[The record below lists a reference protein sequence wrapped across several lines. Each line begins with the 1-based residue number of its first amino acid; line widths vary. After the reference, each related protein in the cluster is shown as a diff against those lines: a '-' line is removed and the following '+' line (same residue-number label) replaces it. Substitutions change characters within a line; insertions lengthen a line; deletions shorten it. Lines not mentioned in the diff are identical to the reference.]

1 MRRIIDGFND
11 LHIAIR
17 IGLIALVLVGIG
29 FLAVQFIGGGSTDD
43 IAPDDVN
50 EDVASDTSES
60 AYLDETTPGT
70 ETVDPEDEMVSDPDD
85 DMGDFNS
92 ELPEDAYDQEAEEA
106 YEQDES
112 LDESE
117 SLPGEASEDDMT
129 IPEDSESSV
138 MGETSS
144 DDSGDLLAEE
154 DSDTSGQ
161 GSTEKAAS
169 DIKSEQSDEIQAIW
183 DDLKW
188 APVTLKSVTDPYN
201 IQLEL
206 IDVTD
211 PNSQSFDTM
220 GTGQIY
226 MSLVSVDVPSEMTDK
241 ATARINEFLGDADT
255 IVVEAEPE
263 ANNDSRGYIH
273 ADFVNLQYVLLEEG
287 LATVSDADGD
297 TKYIEHMK
305 EYEQSA
311 KDDKLGVWA
320 D

>member
-17 IGLIALVLVGIG
+17 IGIIALVLVGIA
-29 FLAVQFIGGGSTDD
+29 FLAVKFIGGSSTDD

-60 AYLDETTPGT
+60 TYLDETS
-70 ETVDPEDEMVSDPDD
+70 PESEDDTSSEPDGGMNDFDE
-85 DMGDFNS
+85 

-117 SLPGEASEDDMT
+117 SLPGEASEDDIT
-129 IPEDSESSV
+129 LPEDSESSV
-138 MGETSS
+138 MDETSPEN
-144 DDSGDLLAEE
+144 SGDLLAEE
-154 DSDTSGQ
+154 DSDTLGQ

-169 DIKSEQSDEIQAIW
+169 DIKSEQTDEIQAIW

-220 GTGQIY
+220 GTGQVY
-226 MSLVSVDVPSEMTDK
+226 MSLVSIDVPSEMTDK
-241 ATARINEFLGDADT
+241 ATARINEFLSDADT
-255 IVVEAEPE
+255 IVIEAEPE

>member
-17 IGLIALVLVGIG
+17 IGIIALVLVGIA
-29 FLAVQFIGGGSTDD
+29 FLAVKFIGGSSTDD
-43 IAPDDVN
+43 IAPDDVEQN
-50 EDVASDTSES
+50 VASDTSDS
-60 AYLDETTPGT
+60 AYLDETSPESEDDTLSEPDAGT
-70 ETVDPEDEMVSDPDD
+70 EEFDE
-85 DMGDFNS
+85 

-106 YEQDES
+106 YEEDES
-112 LDESE
+112 LNESE
-117 SLPGEASEDDMT
+117 PLPGEASDDDMVL
-129 IPEDSESSV
+129 PEDSESSV
-138 MGETSS
+138 MDETSP
-144 DDSGDLLAEE
+144 EE
-154 DSDTSGQ
+154 DSDTPGQ

-220 GTGQIY
+220 GTGQVY
-226 MSLVSVDVPSEMTDK
+226 MSLVSIDVPSEMTDK
-241 ATARINEFLGDADT
+241 ATARINEFLSDADT
-255 IVVEAEPE
+255 IVIEAEPE

-311 KDDKLGVWA
+311 KDDKLGIWA

>member
-17 IGLIALVLVGIG
+17 IGIIALVLVGIA
-29 FLAVQFIGGGSTDD
+29 FLAVKFIGGSSTDD
-43 IAPDDVN
+43 IAPDDI
-50 EDVASDTSES
+50 EQDVASDTSES
-60 AYLDETTPGT
+60 TYLDETS
-70 ETVDPEDEMVSDPDD
+70 PESEDDTLSEPDD
-85 DMGDFNS
+85 GMDDFNE
-92 ELPEDAYDQEAEEA
+92 ELPEDAYDQEAEDA

-117 SLPGEASEDDMT
+117 SLPGEASEDDIT
-129 IPEDSESSV
+129 LPEDSESSV

-183 DDLKW
+183 DNLKW

-226 MSLVSVDVPSEMTDK
+226 MSLVSIDVPSEMTDK
-241 ATARINEFLGDADT
+241 ATARINEFLSNADT

>member
-17 IGLIALVLVGIG
+17 IGIIALVLVGIA
-29 FLAVQFIGGGSTDD
+29 FIAVKFIGGSSTDD
-43 IAPDDVN
+43 IAPDDVEQN
-50 EDVASDTSES
+50 IASDTSES
-60 AYLDETTPGT
+60 AYLDETSPES
-70 ETVDPEDEMVSDPDD
+70 ETDD
-85 DMGDFNS
+85 SMGDS
-92 ELPEDAYDQEAEEA
+92 DAELPEDAYDQKAEDA

-117 SLPGEASEDDMT
+117 SLPGEVSDDDMSL
-129 IPEDSESSV
+129 PDDSESSV
-138 MGETSS
+138 MGESS
-144 DDSGDLLAEE
+144 PEDSGDLLAEE
-154 DSDTSGQ
+154 EDSNASGQ

-169 DIKSEQSDEIQAIW
+169 DIKSEQTDEIQAIW

-188 APVTLKSVTDPYN
+188 APVTLKSVTDPFN

-220 GTGQIY
+220 GTGQVY
-226 MSLVSVDVPSEMTDK
+226 MSLVSIDVPSEMTDK
-241 ATARINEFLGDADT
+241 ATARINEFLSDADT
-255 IVVEAEPE
+255 IVIEAEPE

-311 KDDKLGVWA
+311 KDDKLGIWA

>member
-17 IGLIALVLVGIG
+17 IGIIALVLVGIA
-29 FLAVQFIGGGSTDD
+29 FLAVKFIGGSSTDD

-60 AYLDETTPGT
+60 TYLDETS
-70 ETVDPEDEMVSDPDD
+70 PESEDNTLSDPDD
-85 DMGDFNS
+85 GMDNFDE

-117 SLPGEASEDDMT
+117 SLPGEVSDDDMSL
-129 IPEDSESSV
+129 PDDSESSV
-138 MGETSS
+138 MGESS
-144 DDSGDLLAEE
+144 PEDSGDLLAEE
-154 DSDTSGQ
+154 EDSNASGQ

-169 DIKSEQSDEIQAIW
+169 DIKSEQTDEIQAIW

-188 APVTLKSVTDPYN
+188 APVTLKSVTDPFN

-220 GTGQIY
+220 GTGQVY
-226 MSLVSVDVPSEMTDK
+226 MSLVSIDVPSEMTDK
-241 ATARINEFLGDADT
+241 ATARINEFLSDADT
-255 IVVEAEPE
+255 IVIEAEPE

-311 KDDKLGVWA
+311 KDDKLGIWA

>member
-17 IGLIALVLVGIG
+17 IGIIALVLVGIA
-29 FLAVQFIGGGSTDD
+29 FIAVKFIGGSSTDD
-43 IAPDDVN
+43 IAPDDV
-50 EDVASDTSES
+50 EQDVASDTSDS
-60 AYLDETTPGT
+60 AYLDETS
-70 ETVDPEDEMVSDPDD
+70 PESEDDTLSEPDD
-85 DMGDFNS
+85 GMDDFDE

-106 YEQDES
+106 YEEDES

-117 SLPGEASEDDMT
+117 SLPGEVSDDDMVL
-129 IPEDSESSV
+129 PEDSESSV
-138 MGETSS
+138 MDETSP
-144 DDSGDLLAEE
+144 EE
-154 DSDTSGQ
+154 DSDTPGQ

-226 MSLVSVDVPSEMTDK
+226 MSLVSIDVPSEMTDK
-241 ATARINEFLGDADT
+241 ATERINEFLSNADT

-263 ANNDSRGYIH
+263 ADNDSRGYIH

-320 D
+320 N

>member
-17 IGLIALVLVGIG
+17 IGIIALVLVGIA
-29 FLAVQFIGGGSTDD
+29 FLAVKFIGGSSTDD
-43 IAPDDVN
+43 IAPDDV
-50 EDVASDTSES
+50 EQDVASDTSES
-60 AYLDETTPGT
+60 TYLDETS
-70 ETVDPEDEMVSDPDD
+70 PESEDDTLSEPDD
-85 DMGDFNS
+85 GMGEFDE
-92 ELPEDAYDQEAEEA
+92 ELPEDAYDQEAEDA

-117 SLPGEASEDDMT
+117 SLPGEASEDDIT
-129 IPEDSESSV
+129 LPEDSESSV

-183 DDLKW
+183 DNLKW

-226 MSLVSVDVPSEMTDK
+226 MSLVSIDVPSEMTDK
-241 ATARINEFLGDADT
+241 ATARINEFLSNADT

>member
-17 IGLIALVLVGIG
+17 IGIIALVLVGIA
-29 FLAVQFIGGGSTDD
+29 FLAVKFIGGSSTDD
-43 IAPDDVN
+43 IAPDDV
-50 EDVASDTSES
+50 EQDVASDTSES
-60 AYLDETTPGT
+60 AYLDETS
-70 ETVDPEDEMVSDPDD
+70 PESEDDTSSEPDD
-85 DMGDFNS
+85 DMNDFDE

-106 YEQDES
+106 YGEDES
-112 LDESE
+112 IDESE
-117 SLPGEASEDDMT
+117 SLNGEASDDDMT
-129 IPEDSESSV
+129 LPEDSESSV
-138 MGETSS
+138 MDETSPE
-144 DDSGDLLAEE
+144 DSGDLLAEE
-154 DSDTSGQ
+154 DSDTPGQ

-169 DIKSEQSDEIQAIW
+169 DIKSQQSDEIQAIW
-183 DDLKW
+183 DELKW

-211 PNSQSFDTM
+211 PNSQNFDTM

-226 MSLVSVDVPSEMTDK
+226 MSLVSIDVPSEMTDK
-241 ATARINEFLGDADT
+241 ATERINEFLSNADT

-263 ANNDSRGYIH
+263 ADNDSRGYIH

-287 LATVSDADGD
+287 LATVSDADGN

>member
-17 IGLIALVLVGIG
+17 IGIIALVLVGIA
-29 FLAVQFIGGGSTDD
+29 FLAVKFIGGSSTDD
-43 IAPDDVN
+43 IAPDDI
-50 EDVASDTSES
+50 EQDVASDTSES
-60 AYLDETTPGT
+60 TYLDETS
-70 ETVDPEDEMVSDPDD
+70 PESEDDTLSEPDD
-85 DMGDFNS
+85 GMDDFDE

-129 IPEDSESSV
+129 LPEDSESSV
-138 MGETSS
+138 MDETSPEN
-144 DDSGDLLAEE
+144 SGDLLAEE
-154 DSDTSGQ
+154 DSDTLGQ

-220 GTGQIY
+220 GTGQVY
-226 MSLVSVDVPSEMTDK
+226 MSLVSIDVPSEMTDK
-241 ATARINEFLGDADT
+241 ATERINEFLSNADT

-263 ANNDSRGYIH
+263 ADNDSRGYIH